1 MGTAAGQ
8 IKTGSLNRSE
18 RIAKYNRLLAIE
30 DELEGEA
37 RYEGSS
43 FPWKQVSNESPVSA
57 SATKES
63 KTQRPLSR
71 KR

>member
-18 RIAKYNRLLAIE
+18 RIAKHNRLLAIE